1 MKRVIGVVV
10 LFLRQKVSGKSKS
23 HRAIEAKNE
32 KHWKEL
38 GIDKD
43 ILRDP
48 KTHSPLYNLFRNSK
62 LVECK
67 NCQSEIF
74 LCKSRKGDMAH
85 MRCGECGHA
94 YEDAEQKTIARPA
107 IKNSAKPAP

>member
-1 MKRVIGVVV
+1 MKRIVGAVI
-10 LFLRQKVSGKSKS
+10 FLRMMISKKYKA
-23 HRAIEAKNE
+23 RRRKQE
-32 KHWKEL
+32 KQEKIWKEL

-67 NCQSEIF
+67 NCQSEMF

-85 MRCGECGHA
+85 MRCGECGRA
-94 YEDAEQKTIARPA
+94 YEDAEQKTTARVA
-107 IKNSAKPAP
+107 LKSTAKLAP